1 VSETEAVPPLVIF
14 DIDGTL
20 TRTVRIDEA
29 CYEDAVRHE
38 WGITGISTDWGA
50 YEHSTDNAIASE
62 IFRTHRGRDAT
73 EIELA
78 ALRERFAGLIR
89 ACAASDFAEVPGAA
103 GLLAALP
110 ALGWRVAIATGGWT
124 PTAQLKLERAG
135 IPWRGI
141 PAAFAC
147 DARPRD
153 EIIRI
158 AAERAGAA
166 TLERAVYVG
175 DGVWDVR
182 TCRRLAI
189 PFVGVGEGAKAER
202 LRAEGATQVLAD
214 FRDRERVLEALTRA
228 GVPRTC
234 DPRCS

>member
-1 VSETEAVPPLVIF
+1 MSAREGGAPLVIF

-20 TRTVRIDEA
+20 TQTMHIDEA
-29 CYEDAVRHE
+29 CYEDAVRRE

-62 IFRTHRGRDAT
+62 IFRTHRGRDVTHA
-73 EIELA
+73 ELA
-78 ALRERFAGLIR
+78 ALRERFAGLIY
-89 ACAASDFAEVPGAA
+89 AGSDSEFVAVPGAA
-103 GLLAALP
+103 ELLAALP

-124 PTAQLKLERAG
+124 LTAQHKLERAG

-147 DARPRD
+147 DARPRE

-158 AAERAGAA
+158 AATRAGVS
-166 TLERAVYVG
+166 TLERVIYIG
-175 DGVWDVR
+175 DGVWDAR
-182 TCRRLAI
+182 ACRRLGI
-189 PFVGVGEGAKAER
+189 PFVGVGEGPKAER

-214 FRDRERVLEALTRA
+214 YRDRERVVDALRHA
-228 GVPRTC
+228 EVP
-234 DPRCS
+234 